1 MLASVRPSRTPLI
14 LFVSISL
21 HFENLYF
28 ESLLLRINI
37 LDGGKHI
44 PGKSNAGPLAGLGF
58 GWLMFH
64 QSQQYLFLCAFTL
77 PMMMSVRV
85 CVPRE
90 RERESAECSQQEV
103 SEPNESERN
112 GMVRNF
118 KQPKEHS
125 VPRSEGK

>member
-1 MLASVRPSRTPLI
+1 MLIHNSLSLSLLSLPLSIQFSQMLASVRPSRTPLI

-58 GWLMFH
+58 G
-64 QSQQYLFLCAFTL
+64 
-77 PMMMSVRV
+77 
-85 CVPRE
+85 
-90 RERESAECSQQEV
+90 
-103 SEPNESERN
+103 
-112 GMVRNF
+112 
-118 KQPKEHS
+118 
-125 VPRSEGK
+125 